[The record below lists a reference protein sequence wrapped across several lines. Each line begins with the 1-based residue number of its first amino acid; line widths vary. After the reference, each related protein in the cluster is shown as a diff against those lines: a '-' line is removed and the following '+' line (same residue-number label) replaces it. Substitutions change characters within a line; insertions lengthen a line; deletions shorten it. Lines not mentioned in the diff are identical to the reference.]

1 MITLAS
7 RVQRIRPSPSSMAT
21 GRVKELRA
29 QGRNIIGLTSGE
41 PDFDTPP
48 HIVEAAYAAMKAGKT
63 RYTAVEGI
71 PELRRAICDKFKREN
86 GLEFT
91 PDQIVVGN
99 GGKQIIF
106 NALTCTVD
114 DGDEVIV
121 PAPYW
126 VSYPDMTLLNGGVPV
141 IVTCA
146 AEAGYKMKPEQLEA
160 AITPRTKW
168 LILNSPC
175 NPTGAAYTRE
185 ELAALGA
192 VIERHPQVWVMTDDI
207 YEHLVYDG
215 FAFTTF
221 AQVNPQLAERT
232 LTINGVSKAFAMTGW
247 RLGYAGGSRPLIK
260 AMIKLQSQSTGNA
273 SSVSQSAALAALT
286 GPTDF
291 IEGWRRQ
298 YQARRDLLIDK
309 LNAIDGVHCPTPT
322 GAFYVYPSCAGL
334 IGKKTTTGTVID
346 NDSAFVMYLLDT
358 QDVAVLQGEAYGVSP
373 AFRISFA
380 TSIEQLE
387 EACRRIAIA
396 CASLV

>member
-1 MITLAS
+1 MITLSS

-48 HIVEAAYAAMKAGKT
+48 HIIEAAYAAMKAGKT

-192 VIERHPQVWVMTDDI
+192 VIERHPHVWVMTDDI
-207 YEHLVYDG
+207 YEHLVYDD
-215 FAFTTF
+215 FVFTTF

-387 EACRRIAIA
+387 EACRRIAVA
-396 CASLV
+396 CASLA

>member
-48 HIVEAAYAAMKAGKT
+48 HIIEAAYAAMKAGKT

-192 VIERHPQVWVMTDDI
+192 VIERHPHVWVMTDDI

-334 IGKKTTTGTVID
+334 IGKKTATGTVID

>member
-141 IVTCA
+141 IVTCS

-192 VIERHPQVWVMTDDI
+192 VIERHPHVWVMTDDI

-247 RLGYAGGSRPLIK
+247 RLGYAGGARPLIK

-380 TSIEQLE
+380 TSIELLE
-387 EACRRIAIA
+387 EACRRIAVA
-396 CASLV
+396 CGSLV

>member
-71 PELRRAICDKFKREN
+71 PELRRAICDKFEREN
-86 GLEFT
+86 GLAFT

-141 IVTCA
+141 IVTCS

-192 VIERHPQVWVMTDDI
+192 VIERHPHVWVMTDDI

-247 RLGYAGGSRPLIK
+247 RLGYAGGARPLIK

-346 NDSAFVMYLLDT
+346 NDSALVMYLLDT

-380 TSIEQLE
+380 TSIELLE
-387 EACRRIAIA
+387 EACRRIAVA
-396 CASLV
+396 CESLV

>member
-1 MITLAS
+1 MITLSS

-48 HIVEAAYAAMKAGKT
+48 HIIEAAYAAMKAGKT

-160 AITPRTKW
+160 AITPMTKW

-192 VIERHPQVWVMTDDI
+192 VIERHPHVWVMTDDI
-207 YEHLVYDG
+207 YEHLVYDD
-215 FAFTTF
+215 FVFTTF

-334 IGKKTTTGTVID
+334 IGKKMTTGTVID

-387 EACRRIAIA
+387 EACRRIAVA
-396 CASLV
+396 CASLA